1 MSSTLREEALAAAD
15 QLRALSEPW
24 TAPGDPSRYRL
35 SIRGIAETLTKSPSE
50 AQVRRAIDDLRHY
63 ADELT
68 PHGTTASAFAHELR
82 AVANRLDAMLPGNTS
97 YDCARAYL
105 TALEREGYELHFF
118 EQAKVSA
125 FARGENGGYTGWLR
139 TRNYDADA
147 AEVVWLGRWTTEDRP
162 VLGIAAKK
170 RPVVLYERFLD
181 GKKRC
186 VGCAF
191 ANLAEFTPENGWC
204 RVYDRPETG
213 TCERCGGS
221 VSRPYALFL
230 DDRRER
236 PPTAGPWLHAKS
248 SHDALAAIERYG
260 MPGFLSLDFDLGTGE
275 VTGATF
281 LRELVETYWLP
292 RYYRKV
298 YLPIPPLHAHTSYPE
313 GAAEMI
319 ELHRTWRQIPSLP

>member
-1 MSSTLREEALAAAD
+1 MNYSKALRVVRTARGLAQKDLAHRLGVEPAYLSMLEHGSR
-15 QLRALSEPW
+15 QPSRALLE
-24 TAPGDPSRYRL
+24 R
-35 SIRGIAETLTKSPSE
+35 
-50 AQVRRAIDDLRHY
+50 
-63 ADELT
+63 
-68 PHGTTASAFAHELR
+68 FAHTTGL
-82 AVANRLDAMLPGNTS
+82 
-97 YDCARAYL
+97 
-105 TALEREGYELHFF
+105 
-118 EQAKVSA
+118 SA
-125 FARGENGGYTGWLR
+125 PL
-139 TRNYDADA
+139 
-147 AEVVWLGRWTTEDRP
+147 
-162 VLGIAAKK
+162 LGIAAKK

-213 TCERCGGS
+213 ACERCGGS

>member
-1 MSSTLREEALAAAD
+1 MAMTIEIPDTALQEATQAAIRARVERVLDLKVEEALRSANAAIVAAIAEES
-15 QLRALSEPW
+15 RALP
-24 TAPGDPSRYRL
+24 TR
-35 SIRGIAETLTKSPSE
+35 IRA
-50 AQVRRAIDDLRHY
+50 
-63 ADELT
+63 
-68 PHGTTASAFAHELR
+68 
-82 AVANRLDAMLPGNTS
+82 AVEKLVCAAANRLDAMLPGNTS

-118 EQAKVSA
+118 AQAKVSA
-125 FARGENGGYTGWLR
+125 FASGEDGGYMGWLR
-139 TRNYDADA
+139 ARNYDADA

-170 RPVVLYERFLD
+170 RPVVLYERLLD

-191 ANLAEFTPENGWC
+191 ENLAEVTPENGWC

-213 TCERCGGS
+213 ACERCGGS

-230 DDRRER
+230 DDRRECPR
-236 PPTAGPWLHAKS
+236 QDGPWLHAKS
-248 SHDALAAIERYG
+248 SRDALAAVERYG
-260 MPGFLSLDFDLGTGE
+260 MPGFLSLDFDLGTEE

-298 YLPIPPLHAHTSYPE
+298 YLPIPSLYAHTSYPE
-313 GAAEMI
+313 GAVQMI
-319 ELHRTWRQIPSLP
+319 ELHRTWRQIPPLP